1 MESSRPRPQRVD
13 RRFLAR
19 LPAEVAGWQAEG
31 IITPEQGRV
40 IIGSYPAALDLAAAR
55 RPYGRLVTILAT
67 FGSLLIG
74 LGVILFVAANWGEIP
89 REARLALILGIVA
102 IAYAVGY
109 WLRYGR
115 GYQRVGTAVILLAT
129 LCYGAAIHLMAQVYH
144 HRLNDPNLFMYWF
157 LGVLPLAY
165 LTRSRAIL
173 SLALLL
179 FLGAVGF
186 RLPSWL
192 ENVRDFDYFAYY
204 ARVVILLYL
213 AVGVMLYALGRL
225 QAQFRQTETYA
236 RIYEIVGLITVF
248 GALYVF
254 TFRDFFPRHGSTASG
269 EGVAPEFWWTLHSVV
284 ALALA
289 ALAVCGVLARGRRLL
304 RQRLPYEGAAALLL
318 LAAGYAGVYLPFGG
332 NLAYPLL
339 FNLLLFLGIV
349 GLVFAGYFQGD
360 EVLINLALVF
370 FSVDVVS
377 RYFEYSWGLFDRSLV
392 FIVAGVILLGGGFL
406 LERSRRQVLT
416 RMRMQEGGT

>member
-1 MESSRPRPQRVD
+1 MESSPPRSQRVD

-19 LPAEVAGWQAEG
+19 LPAEVESWQAEG
-31 IITPEQGRV
+31 IITPEQGQA
-40 IIGSYPAALDLAAAR
+40 IMAGYPAPLDPAAAR

-67 FGSLLIG
+67 LGSLLIG
-74 LGVILFVAANWGEIP
+74 LGVILFVASNWGEIP
-89 REARLALILGIVA
+89 RAARLGLILGIVA

-115 GYQRVGTAVILLAT
+115 GYQRVGTAVILLAA
-129 LCYGAAIHLMAQVYH
+129 LCYGAAIHLVAQVYH
-144 HRLNDPNLFMYWF
+144 FPLNDPNLFLFWF

-192 ENVRDFDYFAYY
+192 ENVRDFAYS

-213 AVGVMLYALGRL
+213 AVGAMLYTLGRL

-236 RIYEIVGLITVF
+236 RVYEIVGLITAF
-248 GALYVF
+248 GALYMF
-254 TFRDFFPRHGSTASG
+254 TFRDFFPRQGSTASG
-269 EGVAPEFWWTLHSVV
+269 GDVATELWWTLHS
-284 ALALA
+284 AA
-289 ALAVCGVLARGRRLL
+289 ALAVAALAVSMALARRGRLL
-304 RQRLPYEGAAALLL
+304 RQTLPYEGATAVVLLV
-318 LAAGYAGVYLPFGG
+318 AGYAGVYLPFGG
-332 NLAYPLL
+332 NVAYPLL

-349 GLVFAGYFQGD
+349 GLIFAGYFRGD

-370 FSVDVVS
+370 FGVGIVS
-377 RYFEYSWGLFDRSLV
+377 RYFEYSWELFDRSLV
-392 FIVAGVILLGGGFL
+392 FVVAGVILLGGGFL
-406 LERSRRQVLT
+406 LEWSRRRVLA
-416 RMRMQEGGT
+416 RMRPQEGGT